1 MAGKNKGK
9 KDKLSVGVAAQ
20 NRRARHDFLIT
31 ETVEAGL
38 MLRGSEVKSLREG
51 KASIAEAYAAEEGG
65 ELWLLNAYI
74 PEYSGASAFGHEPR
88 SKRKLLVHRRELAKL
103 TASTERKGMSL
114 VPLKIYFNDR
124 GIAKVQ
130 LGLGEG
136 KKHHDK
142 RQALKDR
149 DWGRQ
154 KARLMREQG

>member
-124 GIAKVQ
+124 GIAKVTGPGRGQ
-130 LGLGEG
+130 ETP
-136 KKHHDK
+136 
-142 RQALKDR
+142 RQTTGPEDR